1 MNRSFWEFISDCN
14 FSKSACQVDVVYFN
28 LLQQGYKHYHIEQY
42 KEEFD
47 SKLSLIKG
55 NDISNKSYVI
65 SKGEDFFNKFIQSNK
80 SADDI
85 YVELPLDFELSNFS
99 LIFTDIPSGDC
110 YPEIK
115 DRGNL
120 FFATSTTDVEVLMK
134 ALLIKDTKSFLI
146 QQIVGRSFYT
156 EKHIKEFIKQQSID
170 SF

>member
-1 MNRSFWEFISDCN
+1 MNKSFWDFISDCN
-14 FSKSACQVDVVYFN
+14 FSKVACQVDVSYFN
-28 LLQQGYKHYHIEQY
+28 LLQLGYKHRDIE
-42 KEEFD
+42 KHKDEFD

-55 NDISNKSYVI
+55 NDITNKSYVI
-65 SKGEDFFNKFIQSNK
+65 SKGEEFFNKFIQSNK

-85 YVELPLDFELSNFS
+85 YIELPFDFELTNFS
-99 LIFTDIPSGDC
+99 LIFTNIPSGDC
-110 YPEIK
+110 YPEIE

-120 FFATSTTDVEVLMK
+120 FFATSTTNVDVLMK

-156 EKHIKEFIKQQSID
+156 EKHLKEFIKQQNFE

>member
-1 MNRSFWEFISDCN
+1 MVPN
-14 FSKSACQVDVVYFN
+14 FARFLGLGFPGGPAIQKLAEKS
-28 LLQQGYKHYHIEQY
+28 
-42 KEEFD
+42 
-47 SKLSLIKG
+47 
-55 NDISNKSYVI
+55 
-65 SKGEDFFNKFIQSNK
+65 
-80 SADDI
+80 DI
-85 YVELPLDFELSNFS
+85 YIELPLDFELSNFS

-115 DRGNL
+115 DRDNL

-156 EKHIKEFIKQQSID
+156 EKHLKEFIKQQSVE

>member
-1 MNRSFWEFISDCN
+1 MNRSFWKFISDCN
-14 FSKSACQVDVVYFN
+14 FSKFACQVDVTYFN
-28 LLQQGYKHYHIEQY
+28 LLQIGYKHYHIKQY

-47 SKLSLIKG
+47 FKLSLIKG
-55 NDISNKSYVI
+55 SDIPNKSYVI
-65 SKGEDFFNKFIQSNK
+65 SKGEEFFNKFIQSNK

-85 YVELPLDFELSNFS
+85 YIELPLDFELSNFS

-156 EKHIKEFIKQQSID
+156 EKHLKEFIKQQSIE